1 VPRAC
6 ARFTTSASIESE
18 TDQRVTLVTFLSSS
32 TDSLSKTP
40 ALLPDRTRIINMA
53 ATSADRDQHL
63 NDEAADSGE
72 KMNSAPSERT
82 PRSSERPQRQAGAW
96 GDSLRR
102 TDVQRLW
109 TELQRVVT
117 NHPLVRASH
126 SAGLLVEEGDR
137 GSAYLDLTQELF
149 VTLLAKS
156 RFQHYLDTGM
166 SDAEIEM
173 EIGQI
178 ELTNILTAELRK
190 RHPESYRL
198 ARRISTII
206 QSSANFRRVDNAG
219 RDVEDEQH
227 RRLVDRV
234 YGLREWRADKPRR
247 AQAELEQRVQL
258 IPVRQRDTRLVG
270 CTGDAQIIISNS
282 DLEDLIVSVL
292 EACDSPAD
300 VRTLRSLVMSRL
312 PVMDIYLVPIGGDD
326 GEDGRA
332 FDPVDGG
339 EDPEQSLLRRE
350 SEDGAAN
357 FVDEFLRGLH
367 GAVRGKT
374 KQYNRMLGV
383 LWYCYL
389 SPAHIT
395 QLEAAARLNVSDSL
409 VSDYR
414 RRIEQQ
420 LRMLNFSEIEQARRF
435 EKALRER
442 VWALIAVGDEEG
454 VAV

>member
-1 VPRAC
+1 
-6 ARFTTSASIESE
+6 
-18 TDQRVTLVTFLSSS
+18 
-32 TDSLSKTP
+32 
-40 ALLPDRTRIINMA
+40 
-53 ATSADRDQHL
+53 
-63 NDEAADSGE
+63 
-72 KMNSAPSERT
+72 
-82 PRSSERPQRQAGAW
+82 
-96 GDSLRR
+96 
-102 TDVQRLW
+102 
-109 TELQRVVT
+109 
-117 NHPLVRASH
+117 VRASY

-149 VTLLAKS
+149 VTLLSKS
-156 RFQHYLDTGM
+156 RFQHYLDSEMT
-166 SDAEIEM
+166 DAEIEC
-173 EIGQI
+173 EVSQI
-178 ELTNILTAELRK
+178 ELTNLLTAELRK

-206 QSSANFRRVDNAG
+206 QSSANFRRVDAG
-219 RDVEDEQH
+219 AGEDEPH

-247 AQAELEQRVQL
+247 AQAELEERVQM
-258 IPVRQRDTRLVG
+258 IPVRQRDTRMVG

-292 EACDSPAD
+292 EASDSPVD

-312 PVMDIYLVPIGGDD
+312 PVMDIYLVPIGGGDD
-326 GEDGRA
+326 EEGRA
-332 FDPVDGG
+332 FEPVDGR
-339 EDPEQSLLRRE
+339 ENPEQSLLRRE

-367 GAVRGKT
+367 AAVRGKS
-374 KQYNRMLGV
+374 KQYDRMLGV

-395 QLEAAARLNVSDSL
+395 QLEAAARLSVSDSL

-420 LRMLNFSEIEQARRF
+420 LRALNFTEIEQARRF
-435 EKALRER
+435 ETALRER
-442 VWALIAVGDEEG
+442 VWALVAAGNEEG

>member
-1 VPRAC
+1 M
-6 ARFTTSASIESE
+6 TSATEDKSNPR
-18 TDQRVTLVTFLSSS
+18 Q
-32 TDSLSKTP
+32 
-40 ALLPDRTRIINMA
+40 
-53 ATSADRDQHL
+53 
-63 NDEAADSGE
+63 
-72 KMNSAPSERT
+72 ERT
-82 PRSSERPQRQAGAW
+82 NNGTEPRLPRSNGAW
-96 GDSLRR
+96 VDPLRR
-102 TDVQRLW
+102 SDVGRLW
-109 TELQRVVT
+109 SELQRLVV

-156 RFQHYLDTGM
+156 RFQHYLDTSM
-166 SDAEIEM
+166 TDSDIEC

-178 ELTNILTAELRK
+178 ELTNLLTAELRK

-206 QSSANFRRVDNAG
+206 QSSANFRRIDNAAAVQSG
-219 RDVEDEQH
+219 EDEQH

-234 YGLREWRADKPRR
+234 YGLSEWRDEKSRR
-247 AQAELEQRVQL
+247 TVQELEQRVQI
-258 IPVRQRDTRLVG
+258 IPVRQRDTRMVG

-300 VRTLRSLVMSRL
+300 VRSLRSLVMSRL
-312 PVMDIYLVPIGGDD
+312 PVMDIYLVPINGDD

-332 FDPVDGG
+332 FEPVDGG
-339 EDPEQSLLRRE
+339 ENPEQSLLRRE
-350 SEDGAAN
+350 SEREAAG
-357 FVDEFLRGLH
+357 FVDDFLKGLH
-367 GAVRGKT
+367 AAVRGKT
-374 KQYNRMLGV
+374 RQYDRMLGV

-389 SPAHIT
+389 SPVHIT

-420 LRMLNFSEIEQARRF
+420 LRALSFTEVEEARRF
-435 EKALRER
+435 EIALRER
-442 VWALIAVGDEEG
+442 VRMIVVVGDEEG

>member
-1 VPRAC
+1 M
-6 ARFTTSASIESE
+6 TSAAEEKSP
-18 TDQRVTLVTFLSSS
+18 SSS
-32 TDSLSKTP
+32 P
-40 ALLPDRTRIINMA
+40 ER
-53 ATSADRDQHL
+53 
-63 NDEAADSGE
+63 
-72 KMNSAPSERT
+72 APGSDA
-82 PRSSERPQRQAGAW
+82 RPQRHAGAW
-96 GDSLRR
+96 VESLRR
-102 TDVQRLW
+102 SDVSRLW
-109 TELQRVVT
+109 SELQRLVI
-117 NHPLVRASH
+117 NHPLVRASY

-156 RFQHYLDTGM
+156 RFQHYLDAAMT
-166 SDAEIEM
+166 DAEIEC

-178 ELTNILTAELRK
+178 ELTNLLTAELRK

-198 ARRISTII
+198 ARRISTVI
-206 QSSANFRRVDNAG
+206 QSSANFRRVDSDG
-219 RDVEDEQH
+219 EGEDGPH

-234 YGLREWRADKPRR
+234 YGLREWRQEKQRR
-247 AQAELEQRVQL
+247 AQAELEQRVQI
-258 IPVRQRDTRLVG
+258 IPVRQRDTRMVG

-292 EACDSPAD
+292 EACDSPVD

-326 GEDGRA
+326 DGDGRHFEPA
-332 FDPVDGG
+332 DGR
-339 EDPEQSLLRRE
+339 ENPEQSLLRRE
-350 SEDGAAN
+350 SEDEAAGY
-357 FVDEFLRGLH
+357 VDGFLRGLH
-367 GAVRGKT
+367 AAVRGKS
-374 KQYNRMLGV
+374 KQYDRMLGV

-395 QLEAAARLNVSDSL
+395 QLEAAARLGVSDSL

-420 LRMLNFSEIEQARRF
+420 LRALNFTEVEEARRF
-435 EKALRER
+435 EVALRER
-442 VWALIAVGDEEG
+442 VRTLVALGEESS